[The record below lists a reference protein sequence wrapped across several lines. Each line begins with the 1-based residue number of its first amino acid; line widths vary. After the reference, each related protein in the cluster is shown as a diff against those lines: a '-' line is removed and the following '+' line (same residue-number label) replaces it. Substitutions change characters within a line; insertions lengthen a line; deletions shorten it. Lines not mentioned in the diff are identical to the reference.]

1 MDPEPSSILYFS
13 IAIINTAIALKIVV
27 LLILLI
33 CSAFISGS
41 EIAFFSLSRVALAEA
56 LESKSKKQKLV
67 VTLLEK
73 PKKLLATILISNN
86 FINILIVLVF
96 VYLGEDLFQN
106 LTYSINLYFFE
117 LPVRFLIEVGLVTFL
132 ILLFGEVLPKVYA
145 TRNAMKFA
153 TLMSSPI
160 SILNVT
166 LTFLSVPLM
175 SLTNFI
181 ESRFDQKK
189 SNFSIEKLSQAL
201 EITSDNATTDE
212 EQKILEGIVNFG
224 NTETVQI
231 MKPRIDVFA
240 IPDDE
245 TYENVLSQIIK
256 KGFSRNPVYHESIDE
271 VVGVLYAKDL
281 LPHLNKQNFKWQ
293 NLIRECFF
301 VPENKKL
308 DNLLKEFQEKKIHLA
323 VVVDEYGGTSG
334 IVTLEDIIEEIV
346 GDISD
351 EFDEDD
357 LMYSK
362 IDENNYVFD
371 GKTSI
376 KDFSKVIDVDEELFE
391 EAKGETETLAGFIL
405 EISGKFPKKME
416 IINFQHL
423 MFKIEVVEKRRLKQV
438 KVTIN
443 NIENEKN

>member
-1 MDPEPSSILYFS
+1 MDPEPSSFLYFS
-13 IAIINTAIALKIVV
+13 IAMINTAIVLKFVI
-27 LLILLI
+27 LLILLT

-41 EIAFFSLSRVALAEA
+41 EIAFFSLSRVALGEA
-56 LESKSKKQKLV
+56 SESKSKQQRLV
-67 VTLLEK
+67 VKLLER

-96 VYLGEDLFQN
+96 AYLGEDLFN
-106 LTYSINLYFFE
+106 GIENNY
-117 LPVRFLIEVGLVTFL
+117 VRFTIEVGLVTFL

-160 SILNVT
+160 SILNGV
-166 LTFLSVPLM
+166 LAFLSVPLM
-175 SLTNFI
+175 SLTNFV

-189 SNFSIEKLSQAL
+189 SNFSVEKLSQAL
-201 EITSDNATTDE
+201 ELTSDNATTDD
-212 EQKILEGIVNFG
+212 EQKILEGIINFG

-240 IPDDE
+240 ISDDE
-245 TYENVLSQIIK
+245 TYENVLSQIIE

-281 LPHLNKQNFKWQ
+281 LPHLNKPNFKWQ
-293 NLIRECFF
+293 SLIRECFF

-308 DNLLKEFQEKKIHLA
+308 DDLLKEFQEKKIHLA

-351 EFDEDD
+351 EFDDDD

-376 KDFSKVIDVDEELFE
+376 KDFSKVIDVDEKIFE
-391 EAKGETETLAGFIL
+391 DAKGETETLAGFIL

-416 IINFQHL
+416 IINFRYL
-423 MFKIEVVEKRRLKQV
+423 MFKIEAVEKRRLKQV

-443 NIENEKN
+443 KIENEED